1 MPETLRGCR
10 VLVLGGL
17 GFIGS
22 NLTIRLVAEGARVT
36 VIDSCLAGHGGRLE
50 NLDMVRDSVRIV
62 TQDIRQ
68 QGVLTEFVRNQD
80 LIFSL
85 AAQVSHIGSM
95 TDPLTDLDINCR
107 SQLALLET
115 CRHHNPAVRIIFA
128 STRQLYG
135 RAEHLPL
142 NESHP
147 IVPVDVNGVSKR
159 AAEMYYELYYRAY
172 GLRSV
177 CLRLTN
183 TYGPR
188 LNLDGESTGFL
199 GVFLRRA
206 LTNTP
211 IDVFGDG
218 AQKRDFNS
226 VDDVVEAL
234 LLAAMSDNVVGQ
246 SWNLGHDQHASILEV
261 AKTLQRLTGVSV
273 RTLPFP
279 PEQALIELGDSYCDF
294 HRFHSATGWTP
305 RVDLET
311 GLKKTLTY
319 FQNLPAEAA

>member
-22 NLTIRLVAEGARVT
+22 NLAIRLVTEGACVT

-50 NLDMVRDSVRIV
+50 NLDSVRDSVQIV
-62 TQDIRQ
+62 AEDIRQ
-68 QGVLTEFVRNQD
+68 QSVLTEHVRDQD

-95 TDPLTDLDINCR
+95 TNPLLDLDINCR
-107 SQLALLET
+107 SQLALLES
-115 CRHHNPAVRIIFA
+115 CRHHNPAVRIVYA

-135 RAEHLPL
+135 RAERLPL
-142 NESHP
+142 DESHP

-159 AAEMYYELYYRAY
+159 AAEMYYELYHRVY

-188 LNLDGESTGFL
+188 LNLDGDSTGFL

-206 LTNTP
+206 LASTP
-211 IDVFGDG
+211 IEVFGEG
-218 AQKRDFNS
+218 AQKRDFNY
-226 VDDVVEAL
+226 VDDVVDAL
-234 LLAAMSDNVVGQ
+234 LLASGHNVVGQ
-246 SWNLGHDQHASILEV
+246 SWNLGHNQHASILDV
-261 AKTLQRLTGVSV
+261 ASTLHRLTGVPI
-273 RTLPFP
+273 RTVPFP
-279 PEQALIELGDSYCDF
+279 LERALIELGDSYCDF
-294 HRFHSATGWTP
+294 RRFQAATGWTP

-311 GLKKTLTY
+311 GLKKTLAY
-319 FQNLPAEAA
+319 FKNLNTEAA